1 VAPIVATNVQPANT
15 VGEVLVAAPI
25 VLRVN
30 ILGLELAVVQ
40 TAHLES
46 IRAVLAKVAA
56 LTAIPGNHRHPGH
69 RPQLPVVVVLPA
81 SIHLLVVLAV
91 IVHLELFHFSDLAA
105 VSCVQL
111 VSTRAAM
118 AKVAAIPAP
127 PVNSPQPVQTVYRI
141 V

>member
-1 VAPIVATNVQPANT
+1 MAPIVATNVQPANT

-81 SIHLLVVLAV
+81 SIHLLVALVV
-91 IVHLELFHFSDLAA
+91 IVHLELFHFWDPAA
-105 VSCVQL
+105 APCVQW
-111 VSTRAAM
+111 VSTKAAQD
-118 AKVAAIPAP
+118 KEVAAPAP
-127 PVNSPQPVQTVYRI
+127 PANSPQPVQTVYWI